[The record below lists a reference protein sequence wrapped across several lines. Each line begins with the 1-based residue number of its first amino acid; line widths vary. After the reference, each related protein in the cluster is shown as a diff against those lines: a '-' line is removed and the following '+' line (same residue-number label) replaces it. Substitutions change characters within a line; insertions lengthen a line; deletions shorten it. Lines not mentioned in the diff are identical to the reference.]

1 MEFFEQSAETDL
13 TEYNMDGSKQ
23 DTLPVSDSGSN
34 GNANLTHHTQSSYSS
49 STSLHNKTTD
59 SSKPNSMETS
69 SSKLQNTANPPHST
83 TTHLQTNHN
92 RSDSGFLSSSSSSIE
107 ELVTKKRGTAE
118 ITKFL
123 ISQLKLQKATKSSKE
138 LRKFFELLFKL
149 EGSSNQDSASQN
161 SFQIF
166 DSKLRLFLK
175 SVPLTGETHV
185 KTEVLNLFA
194 DAFAQT
200 NKDFNDVIQQHQQ
213 KTDIQAN
220 NHRSNQT
227 RSTNSDDKLL
237 CSNDTVFQLVFS
249 IVLLN
254 TDLHITKEARR
265 MTRNQFILNLN
276 SAVEKS
282 GAKFSNDFLK
292 DVYKSVKERPLP
304 SAEVTKID
312 TLTPSNSFKRGGSVR
327 SSLRD
332 LKKKLS
338 NLGSPTANEN
348 TDPTGD
354 FQSENGVSS
363 EMTESSE
370 TVKNTEMSESR
381 YSDSQFSSLHNS
393 ISVQPPKFNPDK
405 YLPRYQNWVWRKF
418 DKGVDGSE
426 LRPWKRTWK
435 PACVIIRPDQAK
447 LQFML
452 SIRGEN
458 MRLNLHHAN
467 TYQVEHK
474 RRGKIIAIQFKN
486 GQRLLLQC
494 SSDKERRKLYNCVIV
509 NSARF
514 SKRPLEAAISAMGT
528 FHQPLMQKS
537 PEVGLDL
544 EEQIE
549 DLNEYLEIAGG
560 SLDELK
566 RTSVVGRN
574 LRDRQFRLDKIKFLD
589 EEKIKYMR
597 YLEHLRA
604 FRDYCEG
611 LRMKLLEEEMSSI
624 EAARKGSTCS
634 NIDLTL
640 CDRVSIHSS
649 IFDKNAMSEAQSEM
663 SIQSAIEAQMRTHNL
678 TDYRNKISTPIG
690 FQSSKSQTE
699 ILKTPKSSSNSS
711 KTGINSF
718 SNNIGPGMLCRLNSN
733 SCSHLARKSSKDD
746 VLKPYH
752 SPQAGRKMEHK
763 NGKIVFFGT
772 ENLRSSSNDSPRVH
786 FNPTIK
792 IESDYL
798 TSRNKRKEEIYHV

>member
-1 MEFFEQSAETDL
+1 
-13 TEYNMDGSKQ
+13 
-23 DTLPVSDSGSN
+23 
-34 GNANLTHHTQSSYSS
+34 
-49 STSLHNKTTD
+49 
-59 SSKPNSMETS
+59 
-69 SSKLQNTANPPHST
+69 
-83 TTHLQTNHN
+83 
-92 RSDSGFLSSSSSSIE
+92 
-107 ELVTKKRGTAE
+107 
-118 ITKFL
+118 
-123 ISQLKLQKATKSSKE
+123 
-138 LRKFFELLFKL
+138 
-149 EGSSNQDSASQN
+149 
-161 SFQIF
+161 
-166 DSKLRLFLK
+166 
-175 SVPLTGETHV
+175 V

-213 KTDIQAN
+213 KTPDNQAQ
-220 NHRSNQT
+220 NHPKPQT
-227 RSTNSDDKLL
+227 NTDDKLL

-265 MTRNQFILNLN
+265 MTRNQFISNLN
-276 SAVEKS
+276 SAVSKS
-282 GAKFSNDFLK
+282 GAKFSIDFLK

-338 NLGSPTANEN
+338 NLGSTTANEN
-348 TDPTGD
+348 TDPD

-370 TVKNTEMSESR
+370 TVKNGDMSDSR
-381 YSDSQFSSLHNS
+381 YSDSQFSNSQFSES
-393 ISVQPPKFNPDK
+393 ISAQPPPKFNPDK

-418 DKGVDGSE
+418 DRGVDGQE

-474 RRGKIIAIQFKN
+474 RRGKIIAIHFKN

-537 PEVGLDL
+537 PEVGLNL
-544 EEQIE
+544 EGQIE
-549 DLNEYLEIAGG
+549 DLNEYFEIAGE

-589 EEKIKYMR
+589 EEKIKYAR
-597 YLEHLRA
+597 YLEHLGA

-649 IFDKNAMSEAQSEM
+649 IFDRNAMSEAQSEM
-663 SIQSAIEAQMRTHNL
+663 SIQSAIEAQMRTQNL
-678 TDYRNKISTPIG
+678 TDYRSKISTPVG
-690 FQSSKSQTE
+690 FESNKSQTE
-699 ILKTPKSSSNSS
+699 MLKTPKSSENVINSS
-711 KTGINSF
+711 
-718 SNNIGPGMLCRLNSN
+718 SNNTGPGVLCRLNSN
-733 SCSHLARKSSKDD
+733 SFSHLARDSSKDD
-746 VLKPYH
+746 ILRPYH
-752 SPQAGRKMEHK
+752 SPQTGRKMEHK

-772 ENLRSSSNDSPRVH
+772 ENTRSSSNDSPRVH

-798 TSRNKRKEEIYHV
+798 TSRNKKKKEEIYHV